1 MCAISL
7 WRFNRVRPTKSGTML
22 KAIWTMLP
30 RKRVTTTAEA
40 PENNHVRHVAAAFHN
55 REEFQ
60 RRAAA
65 AALVLGS
72 NTIDTLVGL
81 LRSEHTPP
89 DALAPQFA
97 GLGAWLT
104 ARQFAIFEVFYHFG
118 APAVPTLLS
127 VIRGDYDWTQG
138 NAIEILCRLY
148 AKGAAPAS
156 AFELLKETIP
166 SMREEALIY
175 AAGPLHRL
183 RQQDTTLSGVLEE
196 LLEIPEFS
204 DAYQNTVTGT
214 WPSA

>member
-1 MCAISL
+1 
-7 WRFNRVRPTKSGTML
+7 ML
-22 KAIWTMLP
+22 S
-30 RKRVTTTAEA
+30 RKRLTTAADA
-40 PENNHVRHVAAAFHN
+40 PENNHIRHVAAAFHN

-65 AALVLGS
+65 VALVLGS
-72 NTIDTLVGL
+72 NAIDTLVGL
-81 LRSEHTPP
+81 LHSEHTPP
-89 DALAPQFA
+89 DALAPQFG
-97 GLGAWLT
+97 GLGAWQT
-104 ARQFAIFEVFYHFG
+104 ARQFAIFEIFYHLG
-118 APAVPTLLS
+118 PPAVPTLLS
-127 VIRGDYDWTQG
+127 LIRGEYDWMQG
-138 NAIEILCRLY
+138 NAIEILCRLN
-148 AKGAAPAS
+148 AKGVAPAS